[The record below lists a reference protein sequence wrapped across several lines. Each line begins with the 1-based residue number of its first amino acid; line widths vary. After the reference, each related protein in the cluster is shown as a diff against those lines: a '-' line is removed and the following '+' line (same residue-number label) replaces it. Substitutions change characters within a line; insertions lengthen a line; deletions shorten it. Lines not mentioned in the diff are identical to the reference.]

1 MFYNDINSSII
12 LNTGTSKIF
21 GIHRG
26 VRQGCQMD
34 LTIFGRVL
42 LSKAEGLSRFVYPA
56 LSMYVSDD
64 ISKDINKSFLDFI
77 WKNKP
82 YQLKMDIISGKR
94 VEGGLEMIDFFY
106 INNTFKL
113 NWLRNCLQND
123 NSMWFFTPQCIF

>member
-12 LNTGTSKIF
+12 LNTVTSKIF

-34 LTIFGRVL
+34 LTNFGRVL
-42 LSKAEGLSRFVYPA
+42 LSKAEGFSRFVYPA

-77 WKNKP
+77 WK
-82 YQLKMDIISGKR
+82 
-94 VEGGLEMIDFFY
+94 
-106 INNTFKL
+106 INLT
-113 NWLRNCLQND
+113 
-123 NSMWFFTPQCIF
+123 S